1 MKQTWRIVAVTLLLV
16 TCGTRCSTMDG
27 SEAAARINFLEW
39 AGNIRTPY
47 RNENFQTINN
57 DGTLSVVRITVE
69 LKIKGEWTE
78 KQTEI
83 QCKKVD
89 DHNWQCDRSM
99 QFK

>member
-1 MKQTWRIVAVTLLLV
+1 MKRTWRVVAIALLLV
-16 TCGTRCSTMDG
+16 TSSVRCTPMDG
-27 SEAAARINFLEW
+27 PEAAARINFLEW

-57 DGTLSVVRITVE
+57 DGTLSTVRITVE
-69 LKIKGEWTE
+69 LKIKGEWIE
-78 KQTEI
+78 KQIDI

-89 DHNWQCDRSM
+89 EDWQCERSM